1 MMLYTTIVLFMHLLY
16 TMHILIQYTF
26 FAVFYITVVLVTCD
40 VIGKRRG
47 QNSHPPDGPKLLTFS
62 VDPPVSHSPRLVVPV
77 DTKTDLRL
85 GCRARN
91 VEEPIQVS
99 VTKDCCYDFVKIL
112 WKVLILETHQN
123 FGNYTAST

>member
-1 MMLYTTIVLFMHLLY
+1 MY
-16 TMHILIQYTF
+16 ILIQYTF

-47 QNSHPPDGPKLLTFS
+47 QSLPPPDGPKLLTFS

-77 DTKTDLRL
+77 DTNTDLRL

-99 VTKDCCYDFVKIL
+99 V
-112 WKVLILETHQN
+112 N
-123 FGNYTAST
+123 STLLFLFYQFCGMY

>member
-1 MMLYTTIVLFMHLLY
+1 MQLLY
-16 TMHILIQYTF
+16 IMHILIQYTF
-26 FAVFYITVVLVTCD
+26 FAVFYITVVLVTFD

-47 QNSHPPDGPKLLTFS
+47 QSLPPPDGPKLLTFS

-77 DTKTDLRL
+77 DTNTDLRL

-99 VTKDCCYDFVKIL
+99 VNSTLLFLFCHFVECTNFRKRTKTS
-112 WKVLILETHQN
+112 VLKQ
-123 FGNYTAST
+123 TASSLSKEMKI